1 MKRIVA
7 SVSLVAIGASGL
19 QAALLPGMT
28 TESGKPFTAS
38 ATLRGFYDDN
48 INTYSSDQALPAGY
62 QRGSTGFEVSPAL
75 QFTFPW
81 EQTSLS
87 FGYVYSLKYYE
98 NKPVNNTD
106 NFDQTHQFNAA
117 LSHAFSERY
126 QVSASDSFVMG
137 QEPDLLR
144 AGNTFDSFQ
153 RISGNNLRNYG
164 TIVFSAQITP
174 KLGTE
179 LGYANTFYSY
189 SDNANLNPDGTFN
202 TASFSGLLDE
212 LDHVAHLDLRYQ
224 IQQETTGIVGYQFR
238 ETDYTGNQQIGGYI
252 NAAGNYI
259 TVMSEERNARA
270 HYGYVGL
277 DHNFRPDLNGVFR
290 VGARYTDYYNNPAG
304 QGDFAPYAM
313 ASLRYTY
320 LPESYLQAGLSYDYS
335 SSSVFSVNN
344 AGDLTLNA
352 QSTSVFASLNHR
364 ILPKLYGS
372 IVAQFQNST
381 YYGGTVDGEA
391 QQYYLIGLNLQY
403 RFTPNFS
410 ADVGYN
416 YDNVQSGVS
425 LQQGYDRNRVY
436 VGVTGSY

>member
-48 INTYSSDQALPAGY
+48 INTYPNDQALPAGY
-62 QRGSTGFEVSPAL
+62 QRGSTGFDVSPAL
-75 QFTFPW
+75 QFSFPW

-106 NFDQTHQFNAA
+106 NYDQTHQFNAA

-126 QVSASDSFVMG
+126 QVSVRDSLVIG

-153 RISGNNLRNYG
+153 RISGDNLRNYG

-179 LGYANTFYSY
+179 IGYANTYYSY
-189 SDNANLNPDGTFN
+189 ADNQPTMDEYNQVTA
-202 TASFSGLLDE
+202 ASFSGLLDD

-238 ETDYTGNQQIGGYI
+238 ETDYTGNQQIGGYTDAI
-252 NAAGNYI
+252 THIYI
-259 TVMSEERNARA
+259 PVMSEERNARA
-270 HYGYVGL
+270 HYVYVGL

-304 QGDFAPYAM
+304 QGDFAHYAM
-313 ASLRYTY
+313 ASLRYT
-320 LPESYLQAGLSYDYS
+320 
-335 SSSVFSVNN
+335 
-344 AGDLTLNA
+344 
-352 QSTSVFASLNHR
+352 
-364 ILPKLYGS
+364 
-372 IVAQFQNST
+372 
-381 YYGGTVDGEA
+381 
-391 QQYYLIGLNLQY
+391 
-403 RFTPNFS
+403 
-410 ADVGYN
+410 
-416 YDNVQSGVS
+416 
-425 LQQGYDRNRVY
+425 
-436 VGVTGSY
+436 

>member
-1 MKRIVA
+1 
-7 SVSLVAIGASGL
+7 
-19 QAALLPGMT
+19 
-28 TESGKPFTAS
+28 
-38 ATLRGFYDDN
+38 
-48 INTYSSDQALPAGY
+48 
-62 QRGSTGFEVSPAL
+62 
-75 QFTFPW
+75 
-81 EQTSLS
+81 
-87 FGYVYSLKYYE
+87 
-98 NKPVNNTD
+98 
-106 NFDQTHQFNAA
+106 
-117 LSHAFSERY
+117 
-126 QVSASDSFVMG
+126 
-137 QEPDLLR
+137 
-144 AGNTFDSFQ
+144 
-153 RISGNNLRNYG
+153 
-164 TIVFSAQITP
+164 
-174 KLGTE
+174 
-179 LGYANTFYSY
+179 
-189 SDNANLNPDGTFN
+189 
-202 TASFSGLLDE
+202 
-212 LDHVAHLDLRYQ
+212 
-224 IQQETTGIVGYQFR
+224 
-238 ETDYTGNQQIGGYI
+238 
-252 NAAGNYI
+252 
-259 TVMSEERNARA
+259 
-270 HYGYVGL
+270 
-277 DHNFRPDLNGVFR
+277 
-290 VGARYTDYYNNPAG
+290 
-304 QGDFAPYAM
+304 M